1 MLKEYLLDGS
11 KIALL
16 IGAVLLFG
24 DAAWRSLV
32 GA

>member
-1 MLKEYLLDGS
+1 MLKQYLLDGA

-16 IGAVLLFG
+16 IGSVLLLA